1 MNETASKLNYKGP
14 KETIYDLSAEG
25 RSCLTAPASELP
37 PLDLG
42 NIPVLVDYL
51 AYDDEGPDLPQVCE
65 TDIMRHYTHLASM
78 NFAIDAGMYP
88 LGSCTMKY
96 NPRINE
102 DAARLPGFANLHP
115 YQPEYSTQGV
125 LQMMYELQQ
134 DLAEIAGFAA
144 TSLQPSA
151 GAHGEYAALM
161 AFRAAHL
168 ARTEGKTARTKVII
182 PDTAHGTNPASV
194 AMAGYETVTVPSSP
208 EGLVDLDALRQLL
221 DEDVAAFMLTNP
233 NTLGLFEP
241 QIVEINEACHA
252 VGAFT
257 YCDGANLNAILGVS
271 RPGDM
276 GFDALH
282 INLHKTFSTP
292 HGGGGP
298 GAGPICV
305 SEELAPFLPG
315 PIVAKFT
322 AAAPDA
328 AGGSDELTRA
338 EDEVFEIYTLAMPE
352 NSIGR
357 VRSFYGNVSV
367 MARAWTYIRSLG
379 AEGLRDVAHQAVL
392 SANYLRVL
400 LQDHYKLA
408 FDGACMHEF
417 VLTGTPFKEAYGVRT
432 LDVAK
437 RLLDYGFHPPTI
449 YFPLLVDEA
458 MMIEPT
464 ETEPLKDLDAFA
476 EAMIAIAGEIEGSP
490 ELLQGAPYTT
500 PVRRLDEAAAVRKP
514 DLRWRKE
521 ANV

>member
-1 MNETASKLNYKGP
+1 MAKTDTNLNDLSYKGP
-14 KETIYDLSAEG
+14 RETIYELSEEG
-25 RSCLTAPASELP
+25 SSCLTAPASELP
-37 PLDLG
+37 TLDLAATG
-42 NIPVLVDYL
+42 VLSNYL
-51 AYDDEGPDLPQVCE
+51 AAEGEGPTLPQVTE

-78 NFAIDAGMYP
+78 NFGVDGGMYP

-96 NPRINE
+96 NPRLNE

-125 LQMMYELQQ
+125 LKMMYELQC
-134 DLAEIAGFAA
+134 DLAEIAGFEA
-144 TSLQPSA
+144 TCLQPSA

-168 ARTEGKTARTKVII
+168 ARTGGKTARTKVII

-208 EGLVDLDALRQLL
+208 EGLVDLNALTQLL

-241 QIVEINEACHA
+241 QIIEINKACHE

-305 SEELAPFLPG
+305 SAELAPFLPG
-315 PIVAKFT
+315 PIVARL
-322 AAAPDA
+322 DVQ
-328 AGGSDELTRA
+328 DEDIEL
-338 EDEVFEIYTLAMPE
+338 YTLVMPE

-367 MARAWTYIRSLG
+367 MARAWTYIRALG
-379 AEGLRDVAHQAVL
+379 GEGLREVAHQAVL
-392 SANYLRVL
+392 SANYLRVV
-400 LQDHYKLA
+400 LQEHYKLA
-408 FDGACMHEF
+408 FEGVCMHEF
-417 VLTGTPFKEAYGVRT
+417 VLTGEPFKDTYGVRT

-449 YFPLLVDEA
+449 YFPLLVSEA

-464 ETEPLKDLDAFA
+464 ETEPLRDLDSFA
-476 EAMIAIAGEIEGSP
+476 KAMIAIAKEIEESP
-490 ELLQGAPYTT
+490 ETLQGAPYTT
-500 PVRRLDEAAAVRKP
+500 PVRRLDEAAAVRQP

-521 ANV
+521 PNV